1 VEERGM
7 ERVTGFSVLEE
18 MERLRASRIEE
29 GLVPVWLPADD
40 VEAWV
45 KAEPSGEGHWL
56 PRVVH
61 LVDACREALE
71 GRS

>member
-1 VEERGM
+1 M

-18 MERLRASRIEE
+18 MEALRASRIEE

-40 VEAWV
+40 VLLW
-45 KAEPSGEGHWL
+45 SGTGHHPQDAL
-56 PRVVH
+56 MGN

-71 GRS
+71 GQP